1 MECVFCAIVAE
12 EAPQFRVYADDRA
25 VAFMDINPAVEGHTL
40 IVPRRHSADLWEI
53 GEGDAAGVMAAAVRV
68 GAMIRRALN
77 PDGLNIVHATGR
89 AAFQSVF
96 HFHLHLIPRRYGDP
110 IRPPWSLDQ
119 RAGDR
124 SQIRQVAGLIA
135 AAGSHP

>member
-1 MECVFCAIVAE
+1 MNGCIFCAIADGSGP
-12 EAPQFRVYADDRA
+12 AFRVYEDQHSI
-25 VAFMDINPAVEGHTL
+25 AFLDINPAVEGHVL
-40 IVPRRHSADLWEI
+40 VVPKRHSTDLWEI
-53 GEGDAAGVMAAAVRV
+53 PEDDAREVMAAATRV
-68 GAMIRRALN
+68 GAMIRAALQ

-96 HFHLHLIPRRYGDP
+96 HFHLHLIPRRFGDP

-124 SQIRQVAGLIA
+124 SDLAQVAERIRGTT
-135 AAGSHP
+135 

>member
-1 MECVFCAIVAE
+1 MSECIFCAIAANQ
-12 EAPQFRVYADDRA
+12 APQFRVWDDEHA

-40 IVPRRHSADLWEI
+40 VIPRRHARDLWDIEPA
-53 GEGDAAGVMAAAVRV
+53 DAQAVMAAAVTV
-68 GAMIRRALN
+68 GGMLKAALE

-110 IRPPWSLDQ
+110 IRPPWSLEE
-119 RAGDR
+119 RNGDR
-124 SQIRQVAGLIA
+124 TALAAVAERIRG
-135 AAGSHP
+135 AAG